1 MAKKVGNTY
10 FFTGKGKSSGG
21 GGGGGTSD
29 AVQYIP
35 QELTEPQQMQARKN
49 QGLYYSEGTPAGT
62 ITWDGNTEGK
72 ENLDLGGIFAY
83 KVANTPKDIPQDAF
97 IGFTTTEQLETT
109 PFAQIVDYGQTPGA
123 EGKML
128 MGAISGGGVV
138 IVADQ
143 FSMPAEGTTIEADGI
158 YFTLNVRSFSYD
170 AYDGEIHQ
178 IPAKYIPST
187 GLEYYEIEATTL
199 NPQQLD
205 SVELTGYN
213 YQDIVDA
220 LEAGKILVLTLRYD
234 YGGENPVY
242 GKYIGGQPS
251 RMYNP
256 DSDYGMACVRF
267 PAAYSYLDQTVSGH
281 FNAAVVKDIVIYEDW
296 SQGGDEPILMLGV
309 ENVTIV

>member
-1 MAKKVGNTY
+1 VADGLSVSTKSIVLAEPYTEETIHHIEPKYIKDMYYEETSEGEKTVTTPNDPFAQWPYPQENGISYGDDYFMRITDDAPAQADIIEMMISGEPTVAGSDLQSFDITGSVDFPSTVQGYSANPFVSSRQMFIVVSEDTVVDGNTY
-10 FFTGKGKSSGG
+10 KKGIYVPHIQLF
-21 GGGGGTSD
+21 
-29 AVQYIP
+29 ANPYV
-35 QELTEPQQMQARKN
+35 
-49 QGLYYSEGTPAGT
+49 SE
-62 ITWDGNTEGK
+62 ITYNGE
-72 ENLDLGGIFAY
+72 
-83 KVANTPKDIPQDAF
+83 
-97 IGFTTTEQLETT
+97 TTT
-109 PFAQIVDYGQTPGA
+109 V
-123 EGKML
+123 
-128 MGAISGGGVV
+128 
-138 IVADQ
+138 
-143 FSMPAEGTTIEADGI
+143 
-158 YFTLNVRSFSYD
+158 
-170 AYDGEIHQ
+170 HQ

-199 NPQQLD
+199 NPQQLN

-256 DSDYGMACVRF
+256 DNDYGMACVRF
-267 PAAYSYLDQTVSGH
+267 PAAYSYLNQTISGH

-309 ENVTIV
+309 EDVTIV